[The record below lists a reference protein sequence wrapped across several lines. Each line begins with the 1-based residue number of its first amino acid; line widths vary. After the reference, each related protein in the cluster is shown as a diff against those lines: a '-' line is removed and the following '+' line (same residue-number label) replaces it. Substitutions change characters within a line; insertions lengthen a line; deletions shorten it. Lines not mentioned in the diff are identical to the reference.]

1 MTASPAPPGTPTGD
15 LGPRQPPGCLIYLCL
30 FVVRMHGNLFPEE
43 PVADLEKL
51 EEDFVN
57 IVKEKIK
64 SDPENMLMMNKVRFG
79 RNYLAS
85 RLGTI

>member
-1 MTASPAPPGTPTGD
+1 
-15 LGPRQPPGCLIYLCL
+15 
-30 FVVRMHGNLFPEE
+30 MHGNLFLEE

-64 SDPENMLMMNKVRFG
+64 SDPENMLMMNKVRI
-79 RNYLAS
+79 RHNYPAS
-85 RLGTI
+85 RLSTI

>member
-1 MTASPAPPGTPTGD
+1 
-15 LGPRQPPGCLIYLCL
+15 
-30 FVVRMHGNLFPEE
+30 MHGNLFLEE

-64 SDPENMLMMNKVRFG
+64 SDPENMLMMNKVRI
-79 RNYLAS
+79 RHNYLAS
-85 RLGTI
+85 SCRSREDPQNQAWPV

>member
-1 MTASPAPPGTPTGD
+1 
-15 LGPRQPPGCLIYLCL
+15 
-30 FVVRMHGNLFPEE
+30 MHGNLFLEE

-64 SDPENMLMMNKVRFG
+64 SDPENMLMMNKVRIG
-79 RNYLAS
+79 HNYLAS
-85 RLGTI
+85 SCRSHEDPQNQACNVMLTSLNNFCFSCVIWNL